1 MNASSTPRDANPY
14 HGLVKQL
21 RTVGDATVP
30 ADLAY
35 RDLRATAITRDDL
48 RDDVDG
54 INASIE
60 LITRTRGGRWPT
72 GPVSDESNFVD
83 LVWHECEFRDG
94 GSYTFVLRDADGH
107 YLGCLYLY
115 PVGRRTPLSN
125 DTIAFDVDVSWWVT
139 PDAYE
144 RGFYETVHD
153 ALRHW
158 FGDQLP
164 FASPLY
170 SNAELPPPGDQP
182 ALGRDR

>member
-1 MNASSTPRDANPY
+1 VNASSTPDDANLY
-14 HGLVKQL
+14 QGLVKQL
-21 RTVGDATVP
+21 RTVDDATVP
-30 ADLAY
+30 AELAY
-35 RDLRATAITRDDL
+35 GDLRAIAITRDDL

-60 LITRTRGGRWPT
+60 LIKRTRGGRWPA

-94 GSYTFVLRDADGH
+94 GSYTFVLRDAETQ

-115 PVGRRTPLSN
+115 PVGRRTPLSKE
-125 DTIAFDVDVSWWVT
+125 TIPFDVDVSWWVT
-139 PDAYE
+139 PDAYA
-144 RGFYETVHD
+144 RGYYKTVHH

-158 FGDQLP
+158 IGHQLP

-170 SNAELPPPGDQP
+170 SNAELPT
-182 ALGRDR
+182 LGE